1 MIPDTLEV
9 VAQKLLDRA
18 KSMGADEAD
27 VIATK
32 GQSINVDV
40 RNGALENADRSEG
53 AEVGLRV
60 LVSQRQAIVSSSD
73 ISDTTLELMVERAIA
88 MAKDAPPDKYAG
100 LASVNQLA
108 KHRDLSEL
116 EICDPASDPS
126 PIKLQEKA
134 EIAESS
140 ALEVGGVSQVSGASA
155 SYGKYSVFM
164 AASNGF
170 SANYDRSSNSV
181 SCVAIAGE
189 GLNME
194 RDYDADTRVYQS
206 DLRPS
211 DEIGRTAGLRAV
223 ERLNPR
229 RPATGSYPVIYD
241 ERVSSGLVGHLLSAV
256 NGAAITRGSS
266 WLKDSLGKQVLPSTC
281 KLVENPHRLRAGAS
295 RLFDSEGLATK
306 KREILSKGVLN
317 GWTLDLASARKL
329 RMRPTANASRNVSSN
344 PSPTNWNIELS
355 SPEDYCDNLL
365 SEMGNG
371 LLVTSL
377 IGSTINPNTGD
388 YSRGVSGFW
397 VENGQ
402 ICYPVSEITI
412 AGNLR
417 DMLKNIILGN
427 DAQRHL
433 SYVVPSI
440 LVEEMTLA
448 GS

>member
-241 ERVSSGLVGHLLSAV
+241 ERISSGLVGHFLSAI

>member
-229 RPATGSYPVIYD
+229 RPDTGSYPVIYD
-241 ERVSSGLVGHLLSAV
+241 ERVSSGLVGHFLSAV

>member
-241 ERVSSGLVGHLLSAV
+241 ERISSGLVGHFLSAI

-440 LVEEMTLA
+440 LVGEMTLA

>member
-9 VAQKLLDRA
+9 VAQKLLDCA
-18 KSMGADEAD
+18 KKMGADEAD

-73 ISDTTLELMVERAIA
+73 ISDTTLDLMVERSIA

-108 KHRDLSEL
+108 KQRDLSEL
-116 EICDPASDPS
+116 EICDPASEPS
-126 PIKLQEKA
+126 PTKLQEKA

-170 SANYDRSSNSV
+170 TANYDRSSNSV

-223 ERLNPR
+223 ERVNPR

-241 ERVSSGLVGHLLSAV
+241 ERISSGLVGHFLSAI
-256 NGAAITRGSS
+256 NGASITRGSS

-329 RMRPTANASRNVSSN
+329 GMKPTANASRNVSSN

-417 DMLKNIILGN
+417 DMLKKIILGN

>member
-241 ERVSSGLVGHLLSAV
+241 ERVSSGLVGHFLSAV

>member
-1 MIPDTLEV
+1 MIPDTLELV
-9 VAQKLLDRA
+9 TQKLLDRA

-73 ISDTTLELMVERAIA
+73 ISDGTLELMVERAIA
-88 MAKDAPPDKYAG
+88 MAKDAPQDKHAG

-108 KHRDLSEL
+108 KKRDLSEL
-116 EICDPASDPS
+116 EICDPATEPS
-126 PIKLQEKA
+126 PNKLQEQA

-140 ALEVGGVSQVSGASA
+140 AMEVVGVSQVSGASA

-170 SANYDRSSNSV
+170 TANYDRSSNSV

-189 GLNME
+189 GSSME

-229 RPATGSYPVIYD
+229 RPATGNYPVIYD
-241 ERVSSGLVGHLLSAV
+241 ERISSGLVGHFLSAI

-266 WLKDSLGKQVLPSTC
+266 WLKDSLGEQVLPRTC

-295 RLFDSEGLATK
+295 RLFDSEGLTTK

-329 RMRPTANASRNVSSN
+329 GMRPTGNASRSVSSN

-365 SEMGNG
+365 SEMRNG

-397 VENGQ
+397 VEDGQ

-412 AGNLR
+412 AGNLK
-417 DMLKNIILGN
+417 DMLKKIILGN

-440 LVEEMTLA
+440 LVEDMTLA

>member
-108 KHRDLSEL
+108 KQRDLSEL

-211 DEIGRTAGLRAV
+211 DEIGRMAGLRAV

-241 ERVSSGLVGHLLSAV
+241 ERVSSGLVGHFLSAV

>member
-9 VAQKLLDRA
+9 VAQKLLDCA

-73 ISDTTLELMVERAIA
+73 ISDTTLDLMVERAIA

-108 KHRDLSEL
+108 KQRDLSEL
-116 EICDPASDPS
+116 EICDPASEPS
-126 PIKLQEKA
+126 PTKLQEKA
-134 EIAESS
+134 EIAEAS

-164 AASNGF
+164 AATNGF
-170 SANYDRSSNSV
+170 TANYDRSSNSV

-206 DLRPS
+206 DLRSS

-241 ERVSSGLVGHLLSAV
+241 ERISSGLVGHFLSAI

-329 RMRPTANASRNVSSN
+329 GMKPTANASRNVSSN

-355 SPEDYCDNLL
+355 SPENYCDNLL
-365 SEMGNG
+365 SEMRNG

-412 AGNLR
+412 AGNLKE
-417 DMLKNIILGN
+417 MLKKIILGN

-440 LVEEMTLA
+440 LVEDMTLA

>member
-1 MIPDTLEV
+1 MIPDTLEL

-73 ISDTTLELMVERAIA
+73 ISDATLELMVERAIA
-88 MAKDAPPDKYAG
+88 MAKDAPQDKHAG

-108 KHRDLSEL
+108 KQRDLSEL
-116 EICDPASDPS
+116 EICDPATEPS
-126 PIKLQEKA
+126 PNKLQEQA
-134 EIAESS
+134 EIVESS
-140 ALEVGGVSQVSGASA
+140 AMEVVGVSQVSGASA

-170 SANYDRSSNSV
+170 TANYDRSSNSV

-189 GLNME
+189 GSSME

-229 RPATGSYPVIYD
+229 RPATGNYPVIYD
-241 ERVSSGLVGHLLSAV
+241 ERISSGLVGHFLSAI

-266 WLKDSLGKQVLPSTC
+266 WLKDSLGKQVLPRTC
-281 KLVENPHRLRAGAS
+281 KLVENPHRVRTGAS
-295 RLFDSEGLATK
+295 RLFDSEGLTTK

-329 RMRPTANASRNVSSN
+329 GMRPTGNASRSVSSN

-355 SPEDYCDNLL
+355 SPEDYCNDLL
-365 SEMGNG
+365 SEMRNG

-397 VENGQ
+397 VEDGQ

-417 DMLKNIILGN
+417 DMLKKIILGN

-440 LVEEMTLA
+440 LVEDMTLA

>member
-1 MIPDTLEV
+1 MIPDTLELV
-9 VAQKLLDRA
+9 TQKLLEHA
-18 KSMGADEAD
+18 KSVGADEAD

-32 GQSINVDV
+32 GQSISVDV
-40 RNGALENADRSEG
+40 RHGALENADRAEG

-73 ISDTTLELMVERAIA
+73 ISDATLELMVERAIA
-88 MAKDAPPDKYAG
+88 MAKDAPEDEHAG
-100 LASVNQLA
+100 LASVDQLA
-108 KHRDLSEL
+108 KQRDFSGL
-116 EICDPASDPS
+116 EICDPATEPT
-126 PIKLQEKA
+126 PIQLQEQA
-134 EIAESS
+134 QIAESA

-170 SANYDRSSNSV
+170 TANYDRSSNSV

-189 GLNME
+189 GSDME

-211 DEIGRTAGLRAV
+211 NEIGRTAGSRAV

-229 RPATGSYPVIYD
+229 RPATGNYPVIYD
-241 ERVSSGLVGHLLSAV
+241 ERVSSGLVGHFLSAI
-256 NGAAITRGSS
+256 NGAAITRGTS
-266 WLKDSLGKQVLPSTC
+266 WLKDSLGKQIFPRTC
-281 KLVENPHRLRAGAS
+281 KLVENPHRLRSGAS
-295 RLFDSEGLATK
+295 RLFDAEGLATT

-329 RMRPTANASRNVSSN
+329 GMNPTANASRSVSSN
-344 PSPTNWNIELS
+344 PSPSNWNIELS
-355 SPEDYCDNLL
+355 SPEDYCDNLI
-365 SEMGNG
+365 SEMRNG

-397 VENGQ
+397 IEDGQ
-402 ICYPVSEITI
+402 VCYPVSEITI

-417 DMLKNIILGN
+417 DMFKDIILGN

-440 LVEEMTLA
+440 LVEDMTLA

>member
-1 MIPDTLEV
+1 MLPNTLEV

-60 LVSQRQAIVSSSD
+60 LVSKRQAIVSSSD
-73 ISDTTLELMVERAIA
+73 ISDATLELMVERAIA

-100 LASVNQLA
+100 LARINQLA
-108 KHRDLSEL
+108 KQRDLSEL
-116 EICDPASDPS
+116 EICDPASEPS
-126 PIKLQEKA
+126 PTKLQEKA
-134 EIAESS
+134 EIAEAS

-170 SANYDRSSNSV
+170 TANYDRSSNSV

-223 ERLNPR
+223 ERVNPR

-241 ERVSSGLVGHLLSAV
+241 ERISSGLVGHFLSAI

-329 RMRPTANASRNVSSN
+329 GMKPTANASRNVSSN

-371 LLVTSL
+371 LLITSL

-412 AGNLR
+412 AGNLK
-417 DMLKNIILGN
+417 DMLKKIILGN
-427 DAQRHL
+427 DAQQHL

>member
-108 KHRDLSEL
+108 KQRDLSEL

-241 ERVSSGLVGHLLSAV
+241 ERVSSGLVGHFLSAV

-440 LVEEMTLA
+440 LVGEMTLA

>member
-9 VAQKLLDRA
+9 VAQKLLDSA
-18 KSMGADEAD
+18 KKMGADEAD

-73 ISDTTLELMVERAIA
+73 ISDTTLDLMVERAIA

-108 KHRDLSEL
+108 KQRDLSEL
-116 EICDPASDPS
+116 EICDPASEPS
-126 PIKLQEKA
+126 PTKLQEKA
-134 EIAESS
+134 EIAEAS

-164 AASNGF
+164 AATNGF
-170 SANYDRSSNSV
+170 TANYDRSSNSV

-241 ERVSSGLVGHLLSAV
+241 ERISSGLVGHFLSAI

-329 RMRPTANASRNVSSN
+329 GMKPTANASRNVSSN

-355 SPEDYCDNLL
+355 SPENYCDNLL
-365 SEMGNG
+365 SEMRNG

-412 AGNLR
+412 AGNLKE
-417 DMLKNIILGN
+417 MLKKIILGN

-440 LVEEMTLA
+440 LVEDMTLA

>member
-1 MIPDTLEV
+1 MIPDTLEL

-27 VIATK
+27 VMATK

-73 ISDTTLELMVERAIA
+73 ISDATLELMVERAIA
-88 MAKDAPPDKYAG
+88 MAKDAPQDKHAG

-108 KHRDLSEL
+108 KQRDLSEL
-116 EICDPASDPS
+116 EICDPATEPS
-126 PIKLQEKA
+126 PNKLQEQA
-134 EIAESS
+134 EIVESS
-140 ALEVGGVSQVSGASA
+140 AMEVVGVSQVSGASA

-170 SANYDRSSNSV
+170 TANYDRSSNSV

-189 GLNME
+189 GSSME

-229 RPATGSYPVIYD
+229 RPATGNYPVIYD
-241 ERVSSGLVGHLLSAV
+241 ERISSGLVGHFLSAI

-266 WLKDSLGKQVLPSTC
+266 WLKDSLGKQVLPRTC
-281 KLVENPHRLRAGAS
+281 KLVENPHRVRTGAS
-295 RLFDSEGLATK
+295 RLFDSEGLTTK
-306 KREILSKGVLN
+306 TREILSKGILN

-329 RMRPTANASRNVSSN
+329 GMRPTGNASRSVSSN

-355 SPEDYCDNLL
+355 SPEDYCNDLL
-365 SEMGNG
+365 SEMRNG

-397 VENGQ
+397 VEDGQ

-417 DMLKNIILGN
+417 DMLKKIILGN

-440 LVEEMTLA
+440 LVEDMTLA

>member
-108 KHRDLSEL
+108 KQRDLSEL

-241 ERVSSGLVGHLLSAV
+241 ERISSGLVGHFLSAI

-440 LVEEMTLA
+440 LVGEMTLA

>member
-73 ISDTTLELMVERAIA
+73 ISDGTLELMVERAIA
-88 MAKDAPPDKYAG
+88 MAKDAPQDKQAG

-108 KHRDLSEL
+108 KKRDLSEL
-116 EICDPASDPS
+116 EICDPAIEPS
-126 PIKLQEKA
+126 PSKLQEQA

-140 ALEVGGVSQVSGASA
+140 ALEVAGVSQVSGASA

-170 SANYDRSSNSV
+170 TANYDRSSNSV

-189 GLNME
+189 GSGME

-229 RPATGSYPVIYD
+229 RPATGNYPVIYD
-241 ERVSSGLVGHLLSAV
+241 ERISSGLVGHFLSAI

-266 WLKDSLGKQVLPSTC
+266 WLKDSLGKQVLPRTC
-281 KLVENPHRLRAGAS
+281 KLVENPHRVRTGAS
-295 RLFDSEGLATK
+295 RLFDSEGLPTK

-329 RMRPTANASRNVSSN
+329 GMRPTGNASRSVSSN

-365 SEMGNG
+365 SEMRNG

-388 YSRGVSGFW
+388 YSRGISGFW
-397 VENGQ
+397 VEDGQ

-412 AGNLR
+412 AGNLKE
-417 DMLKNIILGN
+417 MLKKIILGN

-440 LVEEMTLA
+440 LVEDMTLA

>member
-73 ISDTTLELMVERAIA
+73 ISDTTLDLMVERAIA

-108 KHRDLSEL
+108 KQRDLSEL
-116 EICDPASDPS
+116 EICDPASEPS
-126 PIKLQEKA
+126 PTKLQEKA
-134 EIAESS
+134 EIAEAS

-170 SANYDRSSNSV
+170 TANYDRSSNSV

-241 ERVSSGLVGHLLSAV
+241 ERISSGLVGHFLSAI

-329 RMRPTANASRNVSSN
+329 GMKPTANASRNVSSN

-365 SEMGNG
+365 SEMGKG

-417 DMLKNIILGN
+417 DMLKKIILGN

>member
-241 ERVSSGLVGHLLSAV
+241 ERVSSGLVGHFLSAI

>member
-1 MIPDTLEV
+1 MIPDSLEL
-9 VAQKLLDRA
+9 VAQKLLECA
-18 KSMGADEAD
+18 KLRGADEAD

-40 RNGALENADRSEG
+40 RNGVLENADRAEG

-73 ISDTTLELMVERAIA
+73 ISDVTLELMVERAIA
-88 MAKDAPPDKYAG
+88 MAQDAPEDKHAG

-108 KHRDLSEL
+108 KQRDLSGL
-116 EICDPASDPS
+116 EICDATAEPS
-126 PIKLQEKA
+126 PTNLQEKA

-140 ALEVGGVSQVSGASA
+140 ALEVGGISQVSGASA

-170 SANYDRSSNSV
+170 TASYDRSSNSV

-189 GLNME
+189 GSDME
-194 RDYDADTRVYQS
+194 RDYDADTRVFQS

-211 DEIGRTAGLRAV
+211 DAIGRTAGLRAV

-229 RPATGSYPVIYD
+229 RPATGNYPVIYD
-241 ERVSSGLVGHLLSAV
+241 ERVSSGLVSHFLSAI
-256 NGAAITRGSS
+256 NGTAIARGSS
-266 WLKDSLGKQVLPSTC
+266 WLKDSLGKQVFPKTC
-281 KLVENPHRLRAGAS
+281 KLVENPHRLRSGAS
-295 RLFDSEGLATK
+295 RLFDSEGLPTE

-329 RMRPTANASRNVSSN
+329 GMKPTANASRSASSN

-355 SPEDYCDNLL
+355 SPKDYCDNLL
-365 SEMGNG
+365 NEMRNG

-397 VENGQ
+397 VEDGQ

-417 DMLKNIILGN
+417 DMLKTIILGN

-440 LVEEMTLA
+440 LVEDMTLA

>member
-1 MIPDTLEV
+1 MLSNTLEV
-9 VAQKLLDRA
+9 VAQNLLDRA

-73 ISDTTLELMVERAIA
+73 ISDATLELMVERAIA

-100 LASVNQLA
+100 LASINQLA
-108 KHRDLSEL
+108 KQRDLYEL
-116 EICDPASDPS
+116 EICDPASEPS
-126 PIKLQEKA
+126 PTKLQEKA

-140 ALEVGGVSQVSGASA
+140 ALEVDGVSQVSGASA

-241 ERVSSGLVGHLLSAV
+241 ERVSSGLVGHFLSAI

-281 KLVENPHRLRAGAS
+281 NLVENPHRLRTGAS

-329 RMRPTANASRNVSSN
+329 GMRPTANASRSVSSN

-355 SPEDYCDNLL
+355 STEDYCDNLL
-365 SEMGNG
+365 SEMRNG

-397 VENGQ
+397 VEDGQ

-412 AGNLR
+412 AGNLK
-417 DMLKNIILGN
+417 DMLKKIILGN
-427 DAQRHL
+427 DAQQHL

-440 LVEEMTLA
+440 LVEDMTLA

>member
-1 MIPDTLEV
+1 MIPDTLELV
-9 VAQKLLDRA
+9 THKLLDRA
-18 KSMGADEAD
+18 KLMGADEAD

-40 RNGALENADRSEG
+40 RNGLLENADRSEG

-73 ISDTTLELMVERAIA
+73 ISDATLELMVERAIA
-88 MAKDAPPDKYAG
+88 MAKDAPQDKHAG

-108 KHRDLSEL
+108 KQRDLSEL
-116 EICDPASDPS
+116 EICDPATEPS
-126 PIKLQEKA
+126 PNKLQEQA
-134 EIAESS
+134 EIVESS
-140 ALEVGGVSQVSGASA
+140 AMEVVGVSQVSGASA

-170 SANYDRSSNSV
+170 TANYDRSSNSV

-189 GLNME
+189 GSSME

-229 RPATGSYPVIYD
+229 RPATGNYPVIYD
-241 ERVSSGLVGHLLSAV
+241 ERISSGLVGHFLSAI

-266 WLKDSLGKQVLPSTC
+266 WLKDSLGKQVLPRTC
-281 KLVENPHRLRAGAS
+281 KLVENPHRVRTGAS
-295 RLFDSEGLATK
+295 RLFDSEGLTTK

-329 RMRPTANASRNVSSN
+329 GMRPTGNASRSVSSN

-355 SPEDYCDNLL
+355 SPEDYCNDLL
-365 SEMGNG
+365 SEMRNG

-397 VENGQ
+397 VEDGQ

-417 DMLKNIILGN
+417 DMLKKIILGN

-440 LVEEMTLA
+440 LVEDMTLA

>member
-1 MIPDTLEV
+1 MIPDTLELV
-9 VAQKLLDRA
+9 TQKLLDQA
-18 KSMGADEAD
+18 KLMGADEAD

-40 RNGALENADRSEG
+40 RHGALENADRAEG
-53 AEVGLRV
+53 VEVGLRV

-73 ISDTTLELMVERAIA
+73 ISDATLKLMVERAIA
-88 MAKDAPPDKYAG
+88 MAKDAPEDKHAG
-100 LASVNQLA
+100 LASINQLA
-108 KHRDLSEL
+108 KERDLSGL
-116 EICDPASDPS
+116 EICDPATEPS
-126 PIKLQEKA
+126 PIKLQEEA
-134 EIAESS
+134 AIAESS
-140 ALEVGGVSQVSGASA
+140 ALEVSGVSQVSGASA

-170 SANYDRSSNSV
+170 TANYDRSSNSV

-189 GLNME
+189 GSDME

-211 DEIGRTAGLRAV
+211 DEIGQTAGLRAV
-223 ERLNPR
+223 ERLKPR
-229 RPATGSYPVIYD
+229 RPATGNYPVIYD
-241 ERVSSGLVGHLLSAV
+241 ERVSSGLVGHFLSAI
-256 NGAAITRGSS
+256 NGAAISRGSS
-266 WLKDSLGKQVLPSTC
+266 WLKDSLGKQVLPRTC
-281 KLVENPHRLRAGAS
+281 KLVEDPHRLRSGAS
-295 RLFDSEGLATK
+295 RLFDSEGLTTK
-306 KREILSKGVLN
+306 KREILSKGILN

-329 RMRPTANASRNVSSN
+329 GMKPTANASRSVSSN

-365 SEMGNG
+365 SEMKNG

-397 VENGQ
+397 VEDGQ

-417 DMLKNIILGN
+417 DMLKKIILGN

>member
-1 MIPDTLEV
+1 MIPDTLEL

-40 RNGALENADRSEG
+40 RNGTLENADRSEG

-73 ISDTTLELMVERAIA
+73 ISDATLELMVERAIA
-88 MAKDAPPDKYAG
+88 MAKDAPQDKHAG

-108 KHRDLSEL
+108 KQLYLSEL
-116 EICDPASDPS
+116 EICDPATEPS
-126 PIKLQEKA
+126 PNKLQEQA

-140 ALEVGGVSQVSGASA
+140 AMEVVGVSQVSGASA
-155 SYGKYSVFM
+155 SYGKYSVFV

-170 SANYDRSSNSV
+170 TANYDRSSNSV

-189 GLNME
+189 GSGME

-229 RPATGSYPVIYD
+229 RPATGNYPVIYD
-241 ERVSSGLVGHLLSAV
+241 ERISSGLVGHFLSAI

-266 WLKDSLGKQVLPSTC
+266 CQKDSLCKQVFQRTC
-281 KLVENPHRLRAGAS
+281 KLVENPHRVRTGAS
-295 RLFDSEGLATK
+295 RLFDSEGLTTK

-329 RMRPTANASRNVSSN
+329 GMRPTGNASRSVSSN

-355 SPEDYCDNLL
+355 SPDDYCDNLL
-365 SEMGNG
+365 SEMRNG

-397 VENGQ
+397 VEDGQ

-417 DMLKNIILGN
+417 DMLKKIILGN

-440 LVEEMTLA
+440 LVEDMTLA